1 MYRHVVRT
9 VQVVCE
15 RISVS
20 KNRIRIALAF
30 FLSMSAFLAAFSV
43 ARAQEKF
50 DSMQIDRGR
59 GILRD
64 ARDSVKKNYYDPTYH
79 GLDLEALYQ
88 QYDERIKAASSF
100 NECLRMVAAFLGSLK
115 DSHTYLIPPDRPF
128 RFDYGF
134 RMQLFGDNAFITR
147 IRPGTDA
154 ESKIHPG
161 DQVLAY
167 ENNTVNRIDFIDLMY
182 MFNGLSPRSKTQLD
196 LRDPDGASRRVLV
209 DTSVRQ
215 LKAERNI
222 TGTSGND
229 YYQLLRERE
238 NQDHRLRQQQ
248 QVMDDAV
255 IWKMPEFFLSD
266 GEVDHLFD
274 AVRKHKTL
282 ILDLRGNPGGAV
294 TTLDRMLGNIFDH
307 DVKIADRMGRKDL
320 KPEFAKTVG
329 GHAFAGQ
336 VIVIVDSASASAAE
350 LFARVIQ
357 LEHRGLVLGDR
368 SSGSVMEAEIYSF
381 AHGLGTEIYY
391 GFSVTEADLI
401 MKDGKS
407 LEHIGVT
414 PDEIVLPTPKDLAAN
429 RDPVLARA
437 AEVAGVKLDPEAA
450 GKLFPFEWLPF

>member
-1 MYRHVVRT
+1 MRK
-9 VQVVCE
+9 QG
-15 RISVS
+15 
-20 KNRIRIALAF
+20 IRIALIL
-30 FLSMSAFLAAFSV
+30 FLSVSVFLAVRNV

-50 DSMQIDRGR
+50 DNLQIDRGR

-64 ARDSVKKNYYDPTYH
+64 ARDSVKKYYYDPTYH
-79 GLDLEALYQ
+79 GLDLEVLYQ
-88 QYDERIKAASSF
+88 QYDERIKTASSF

-154 ESKIHPG
+154 ESKIRPG
-161 DQVLAY
+161 DQVLTY
-167 ENNTVNRIDFIDLMY
+167 ETNSVNRNDFIDLLY

-196 LRDPDGASRRVLV
+196 LRDPDGAIRRVSV

-215 LKAERNI
+215 LKTERNI
-222 TGTSGND
+222 TGRSGND
-229 YYQLLRERE
+229 YYQLLRESE
-238 NQDHRLRQQQ
+238 NEDHMLRQQQ
-248 QVMDDAV
+248 QVMGDVV
-255 IWKMPEFFLSD
+255 IWKMPTFVLSD
-266 GEVDHLFD
+266 AEVDRLFGV
-274 AVRKHKTL
+274 VRKHKTL
-282 ILDLRGNPGGAV
+282 ILDLRGDPGGTV
-294 TTLDRMLGNIFDH
+294 MTLDRMLGNVFDH
-307 DVKIADRMGRKDL
+307 DVEIADRIGRKDL
-320 KPEFAKTVG
+320 KPEIAKTVG

-368 SSGSVMEAEIYSF
+368 TSGSVMEAEIYPF
-381 AHGLGTEIYY
+381 AYGLDTEIYY
-391 GFSVTEADLI
+391 AFSVTEADLI

-407 LEHIGVT
+407 LEHLGVT
-414 PDEIVLPTPKDLAAN
+414 PNEIVLPTPKDLAAG
-429 RDPVLARA
+429 RDPILARA
-437 AEVAGVKLDPEAA
+437 AEVAGVKLDPGAA

>member
-1 MYRHVVRT
+1 ML
-9 VQVVCE
+9 
-15 RISVS
+15 
-20 KNRIRIALAF
+20 KKRIRIALILL
-30 FLSMSAFLAAFSV
+30 LSTSAFLTSPSV
-43 ARAQEKF
+43 ARAQQKF
-50 DSMQIDRGR
+50 DNMQIDRGR

-64 ARDSVKKNYYDPTYH
+64 GRDSVKKYYYDPAYH

-88 QYDERIKAASSF
+88 QYDERIKNASSF

-115 DSHTYLIPPDRPF
+115 DSHTFMIPPDRPF

-154 ESKIHPG
+154 ESKMHPG

-167 ENNTVNRIDFIDLMY
+167 ETNSVNRNDFSDLMY

-196 LRDPDGASRRVLV
+196 LRDPDGAVRRVLV
-209 DTSVRQ
+209 DTATRQ
-215 LKAERNI
+215 LKDERNI

-229 YYQLLRERE
+229 YYQLLRESE
-238 NQDHRLRQQQ
+238 NEGHVLRQQQ

-255 IWKMPEFFLSD
+255 IWKMPRFFISD
-266 GEVDHLFD
+266 PEVDHLFD
-274 AVRKHKTL
+274 AVRKHHTL

-294 TTLDRMLGNIFDH
+294 TTLDRMLGNVFDH
-307 DVKIADRMGRKDL
+307 DVKIADRVGRKDL
-320 KPEFAKTVG
+320 KPEVAKTLG
-329 GHAFAGQ
+329 GHAFAGEI
-336 VIVIVDSASASAAE
+336 IVIVDSASASAAE

-368 SSGSVMEAEIYSF
+368 SSGSVMEAQIYPF
-381 AHGLGTEIYY
+381 AHGLGAEIYY

-407 LEHIGVT
+407 LEHVGVT
-414 PDEIVLPTPKDLAAN
+414 PDEIVLPTPQDLAAG